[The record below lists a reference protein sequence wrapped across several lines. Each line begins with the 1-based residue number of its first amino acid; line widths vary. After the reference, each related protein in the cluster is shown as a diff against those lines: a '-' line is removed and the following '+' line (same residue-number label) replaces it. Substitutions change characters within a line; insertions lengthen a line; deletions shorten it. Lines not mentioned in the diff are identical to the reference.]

1 MMVAMWPVAGGGA
14 GDDGGH
20 VARGEALDEKLNIL
34 PITENGYL
42 IYFPVAIFFE
52 LYFLP

>member
-1 MMVAMWPVAGGGA
+1 MKKSTELG
-14 GDDGGH
+14 DGGSGPPS
-20 VARGEALDEKLNIL
+20 ARGKALDEKLNIL